1 MTLLNNIE
9 YFLELVDKN
18 LIFCLPPMILTLLL
32 LRALLKNRLPFKKAF
47 AVIRWIILV
56 VTLIAWLAFIA
67 LLIIAPDES
76 AMLQRLSGEYKWIYV
91 FLFVS
96 SFLVPLILFNRRLAA
111 KPLVLLVVAIF
122 MRIGWYLERVVVIRN
137 SYLTMDDLP
146 ERYYTNVSYAIT
158 PLEVYLLSVLQ
169 GIVLAVV
176 LVGTLKMI
184 EEKPGD
190 SCNLSSLKRLIAI
203 DAYKKDPEISYSNG
217 DSTGTCRRIYCG

>member
-184 EEKPGD
+184 EVVKTWRQ
-190 SCNLSSLKRLIAI
+190 L
-203 DAYKKDPEISYSNG
+203 
-217 DSTGTCRRIYCG
+217 